1 MTKTL
6 RVGVIGLGVGEAH
19 LASYQSLPEVE
30 VAAICDIDPARLDE
44 IGDRYDVAARHLDWR
59 RIAEDPNIDAVSIC
73 SFDDAHADQAEMS
86 LRNGKH
92 CMIEKPVALNRAD
105 AERILRAQSDNDR
118 IISTN
123 LILRHS
129 PRFQELR
136 QRITAGE
143 FGEVFHG
150 EADYLHEILWK
161 LTSGWRGKMPFYC
174 VTYGGGIHLIDLFR
188 WVTGR
193 EVVEVCG
200 MGTNLLT
207 QDSSYKYDDTTS
219 HVLRL
224 DNGGLFRS
232 ATSLGPQRPKFHALS
247 VYGSRKTFVNGRPD
261 AVIYDSDD
269 EADRET
275 VKTPYDPNVGKGGLL
290 ADFVNAIRT
299 GTQPNV
305 NARDVFRVMDICFAC
320 YDAAQSGKTVKVD
333 YQI

>member
-1 MTKTL
+1 
-6 RVGVIGLGVGEAH
+6 
-19 LASYQSLPEVE
+19 
-30 VAAICDIDPARLDE
+30 
-44 IGDRYDVAARHLDWR
+44 
-59 RIAEDPNIDAVSIC
+59 
-73 SFDDAHADQAEMS
+73 
-86 LRNGKH
+86 
-92 CMIEKPVALNRAD
+92 MIEKPVALNRAD
-105 AERILRAQSDNDR
+105 AARILRAQSDNDR

-136 QRITAGE
+136 QRIAAGE

-200 MGTNLLT
+200 MGSNLLT

-232 ATSLGPQRPKFHALS
+232 TTSLGPQRPKFHALS

-261 AVIYDSDD
+261 AVIYKSDD

-275 VKTPYDPNVGKGGLL
+275 VTTPYDPNVGKGGLL
-290 ADFVNAIRT
+290 ADFITAIRM

-320 YDAAQSGKTVKVD
+320 HDAAQSGKTVKVD